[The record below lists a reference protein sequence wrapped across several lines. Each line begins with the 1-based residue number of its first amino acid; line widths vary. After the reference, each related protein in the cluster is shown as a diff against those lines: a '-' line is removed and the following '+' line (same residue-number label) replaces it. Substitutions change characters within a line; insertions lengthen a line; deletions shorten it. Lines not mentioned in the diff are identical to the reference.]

1 MILLLSILGGFILLD
16 KQAIGEFGVSQ
27 PIVACPLIGFIFG
40 EFSTG
45 FLLGSVLQLI
55 WIGTLPLGSK
65 EPLDNQ
71 GAGIVA
77 ILLFI
82 LAGAVPIHI
91 TYGKMIFTSLLFG
104 SIASL
109 IGQSLSQAQ
118 KRYNNKLFVHVNKDS
133 ADKIIST
140 THFTG
145 LVTAFFRG
153 FLLIFVFLVLFIFIS
168 PLIKLLPNF
177 SVSELLILPL
187 MIGVASTARLFILRK
202 RILYSTL
209 GAITGLL
216 LWVLLKL

>member
-1 MILLLSILGGFILLD
+1 MILSLSILGGIILLD

-55 WIGTLPLGSK
+55 WTGALPLGSK

-77 ILLFI
+77 ISLFI
-82 LAGAVPIHI
+82 LANTRQINI
-91 TYGKMIFTSLLFG
+91 TYEKIIFTSLLFG
-104 SIASL
+104 GIASL
-109 IGQSLSQAQ
+109 IGQSLSQVQ
-118 KRYNNKLFVHVNKDS
+118 KKLNNKLFAHVNKNS
-133 ADKIIST
+133 TDKLIIT

-145 LVTAFFRG
+145 LITAFLRG
-153 FLLIFVFLVLFIFIS
+153 FVLILVFLVLFILIS
-168 PLIKLLPNF
+168 PSIKLLPNF
-177 SVSELLILPL
+177 SIGELLTLPL
-187 MIGVASTARLFILRK
+187 IIGIASIARLVILRK
-202 RILYSTL
+202 RILYGTL
-209 GAITGLL
+209 GAMTGLL